1 MNLCPSHPSLWNY
14 LHQKLK
20 FSLIY
25 GWSNHMFSNLKIS
38 PHLNG
43 LESKTIR
50 QWPKE
55 NFLVA
60 LREALLKPIWI

>member
-1 MNLCPSHPSLWNY
+1 
-14 LHQKLK
+14 
-20 FSLIY
+20 
-25 GWSNHMFSNLKIS
+25 MFSNLKIS

-60 LREALLKPIWI
+60 LREALLKPI